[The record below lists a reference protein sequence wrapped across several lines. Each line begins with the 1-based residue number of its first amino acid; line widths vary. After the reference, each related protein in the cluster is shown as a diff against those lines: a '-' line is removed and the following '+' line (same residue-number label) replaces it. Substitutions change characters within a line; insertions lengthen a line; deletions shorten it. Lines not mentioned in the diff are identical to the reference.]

1 MMSFFWLGLLVVMIG
16 LLAYMRVPLIIA
28 TVIVSGVPILWTVL
42 DTPSPAGIALL
53 WSTFIVTSIFLN
65 VPKLRRAWISN
76 RVLPLFRTAL
86 PPMSKTERDA
96 LEAGTVW
103 WDGELFSGNP
113 DWIKLLTIPT
123 PQISAEEQ
131 AFLDGPVEELCHMLN
146 DWEITEELH
155 DLPPHVWQFIK
166 DNRFFGMIIPK
177 QYGGLEFSALAHS
190 EVVMKI
196 SSRSV
201 TAAVT
206 VMVPNSLGPAELLLH
221 YGTDEQK
228 NYYLPRLACGKEVP
242 CFALTGPEAGSDASS
257 MPDTGVVCRG
267 EFEGKEIIGIRLNWD
282 KRYITL
288 GPVATMLG
296 LAFKLYDPDRL
307 LGDRSD
313 VGITCALIP
322 VKTPGVVIGNR
333 HFPLNIPFQNGP
345 NSGKDVFIPVDWI
358 IGGPKRA
365 GQGWRMLMECLAAG
379 RSISLPALAT
389 GAGKMGCRATGAYAR
404 VRKQFKTSIG
414 RFEGV
419 EEVLARMA
427 GYTYMMDA
435 ARTMTAGAIDLGEKP
450 SVVSAIVKYQ
460 LTECMRKVVNDAM
473 DIQGGSGICMGPRNL
488 LGRIYQSIPI
498 GITVEGAN
506 ILTRSLIIFGQ
517 GAIRCHPY
525 IIREMQA
532 AAEPDAYQASV
543 KFDEALFSHIGFTMS
558 NAAGAFLLG
567 ISGARFV
574 FVPVSGPEE
583 RYYKQLTRMSAA
595 FALAADAA
603 MLVAGGS
610 LKRREKISGRLADAL
625 SHLYLAST
633 VLKRFVSQGRPS
645 SDLPMVQWA
654 CQDALCNIQNAL
666 DGILHNLPSRPVAWI
681 LRRLI
686 FPLGKPYAVPADALG
701 HTVAGVLLQPSE
713 ARDRLTSG
721 LYVPTALD
729 EPLGRLEDALRKAIA
744 AEVTEKKLRI
754 GLGPGGYIGND
765 ETPRVQAGL
774 KLGVITEEEAQLMYD
789 AIAARR
795 EVIKVD
801 DFTQDYWRRE
811 KVEWPTEK
819 IAQQTPPAELVRPV
833 DPGRPVKPAKRYM

>member
-1 MMSFFWLGLLVVMIG
+1 MMSFFWIGLLMAMVG
-16 LLAYMRVPLIIA
+16 LLAYMRIPLIIA
-28 TVIVSGVPILWTVL
+28 TVIASGVPILWTVF
-42 DTPSPAGIALL
+42 DPPSPGMIALL
-53 WSTFIVTSIFLN
+53 WSFFIVTAVLLN

-113 DWIKLLTIPT
+113 DWIKLLSIPT
-123 PQISAEEQ
+123 PKLSAEEQ
-131 AFLDGPVEELCHMLN
+131 AFLDGPVEELCGMLN

-155 DLPPHVWQFIK
+155 DLPPQVWQFIK

-190 EVVMKI
+190 AVVMKI

-206 VMVPNSLGPAELLLH
+206 IMVPNSLGPAELLLH

-257 MPDTGVVCRG
+257 MPDSGVVCRG
-267 EFEGKEIIGIRLNWD
+267 EFEGKEVIGIRLNWD

-288 GPVATMLG
+288 GPVATVLG

-322 VKTPGVVIGNR
+322 TNTPGVVIGHR

-345 NSGKDVFIPVDWI
+345 NSGKDVFIPADWI

-435 ARTMTAGAIDLGEKP
+435 ARTMTAGALDVGEKP
-450 SVVSAIVKYQ
+450 SVVSAIVKYH
-460 LTECMRKVVNDAM
+460 LTESMRKVVNDAM

-525 IIREMQA
+525 VIKEMQA
-532 AAEPDAYQASV
+532 AADPDTRQASL
-543 KFDEALFSHIGFTMS
+543 KFDDALFGHIGFTMS
-558 NAAGAFLLG
+558 NAVGAWWLG
-567 ISGARFV
+567 LTGARFV
-574 FVPVSGPEE
+574 FIPLSGPEE

-595 FALAADAA
+595 FALMTDAA

-610 LKRREKISGRLADAL
+610 LKRREKISGRLADVL
-625 SHLYLAST
+625 SHMYLASA
-633 VLKRFVSQGRPS
+633 VLKRFVSQGRPG
-645 SDLPMVQWA
+645 SDLPMVHWA
-654 CQDALCNIQNAL
+654 CQNALYNIQSAL
-666 DGILHNLPSRPVAWI
+666 DGLLQNLPNRPVAWV
-681 LRRLI
+681 LRKLV
-686 FPLGKPYAVPADALG
+686 FPLGTPYAVPNDALG
-701 HTVAGVLLQPSE
+701 HKVAGTLLQSTE
-713 ARDRLTSG
+713 ARERLTAG
-721 LYVPTALD
+721 LYIPTD
-729 EPLGRLEDALRKAIA
+729 VNEPLGRLEDALNKAMA
-744 AEVTEKKLRI
+744 AEATEKKLRV
-754 GLGPGGYIGND
+754 GLGPGGYSGND
-765 ETPRVQAGL
+765 ETPRVQAGI

-801 DFTQDYWRRE
+801 DFAPDYWQRE
-811 KVEWPTEK
+811 KVEWPTE
-819 IAQQTPPAELVRPV
+819 QTAPARSKS
-833 DPGRPVKPAKRYM
+833 PVKSAKQYM